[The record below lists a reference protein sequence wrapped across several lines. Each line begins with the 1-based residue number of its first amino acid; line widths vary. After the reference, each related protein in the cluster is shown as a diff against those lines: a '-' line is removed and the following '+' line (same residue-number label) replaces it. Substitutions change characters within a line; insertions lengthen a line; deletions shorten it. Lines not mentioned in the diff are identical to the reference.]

1 MDASNAVDRLIL
13 GHMPLVGVSYQ
24 SRERDREYLER
35 FRDAAA
41 MKGVIEAAIGMGVR
55 KFAAASPGSSPL
67 APLHLQALKDA
78 AGDGHDIEVIPC
90 IGIPVRLR
98 GRNIDAFRRWA
109 TYLALEERHFP
120 EVMRLV
126 LEDPVLNFREG
137 WRRRLPG
144 SKPYDGGDF
153 QGLSVEWGR
162 VEDDLES
169 LADLPVSHVEP
180 GSETDFLAMT
190 GRLDLLGELA
200 DRIKE
205 RGFGGVLLGVHH
217 AGVTIP
223 RLEDGLEGFDG
234 YLTPLNPLGVMML
247 PTKASAET
255 AVREA
260 KRAVYAIKPLAG
272 GRVRPREAFR
282 YVFGFDVDGCM
293 VGCASASE
301 VEVDFK
307 AAVEAQIALAIGI
320 SGKQFR

>member
-24 SRERDREYLER
+24 SRERDREYLDR

-41 MKGVIEAAIGMGVR
+41 MKVVIEAATGMGVR

-67 APLHLQALKDA
+67 APVHLKALKDVA
-78 AGDGHDIEVIPC
+78 CQGHDIEVIPC

-98 GRNIDAFRRWA
+98 GGNIDAFRRWA

-120 EVMRLV
+120 EVRRLV

-137 WRRRLPG
+137 WRLRLPG
-144 SKPYDGGDF
+144 SKPYDGEDF
-153 QGLSVEWGR
+153 KALSVEWGK
-162 VEDDLES
+162 VEEDLGS
-169 LADLPVSHVEP
+169 LADLPVSHIEP

-190 GRLDLLGELA
+190 GRFDLLGELA

-205 RGFGGVLLGVHH
+205 RGFGGVLFGVHH

-223 RLEDGLEGFDG
+223 RLEDSLECFDG

-247 PTKASAET
+247 PTKASAEM

-260 KRAVYAIKPLAG
+260 RKAVYAIKPLAG
-272 GRVRPREAFR
+272 GRVRPGEAFR
-282 YVFGFDVDGCM
+282 YVFGFNVDGCM

-301 VEVDFK
+301 VEIDLK
-307 AAVEAQIALAIGI
+307 AAVEAQIALAKGIG
-320 SGKQFR
+320 G